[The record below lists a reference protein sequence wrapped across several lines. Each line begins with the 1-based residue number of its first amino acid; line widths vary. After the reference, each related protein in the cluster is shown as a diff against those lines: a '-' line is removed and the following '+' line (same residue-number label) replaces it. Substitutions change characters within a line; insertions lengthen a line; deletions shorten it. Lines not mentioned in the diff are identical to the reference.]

1 MTRSQ
6 AFRQRKL
13 NYRQALSILTDDQ
26 IEDFDDEIQRN
37 VPKIDTGVEQGEQNV
52 RTFLFSFL
60 MLLLLL
66 TFDVFLMFFRPS
78 HTLRF
83 HFLTLRVLQ
92 PQHVT

>member
-13 NYRQALSILTDDQ
+13 NYRQALSILRDDQ

-52 RTFLFSFL
+52 RIFPYHFFC
-60 MLLLLL
+60 
-66 TFDVFLMFFRPS
+66 FDVASPTFVTLACLMPFVFDF
-78 HTLRF
+78 LRF
-83 HFLTLRVLQ
+83 SPCALYNHNT
-92 PQHVT
+92 